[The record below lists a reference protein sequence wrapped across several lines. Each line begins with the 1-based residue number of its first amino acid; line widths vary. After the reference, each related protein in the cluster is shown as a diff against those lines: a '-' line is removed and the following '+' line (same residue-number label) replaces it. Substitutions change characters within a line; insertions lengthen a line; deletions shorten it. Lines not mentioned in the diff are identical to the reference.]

1 MRYFWLI
8 FLAFFMVVVCI
19 FAYQNQTPVPLRFDL
34 DWINIRLGFAARPVF
49 IPIFLSLAIGML
61 LAGLYLLG
69 YHTRLRLQVRLQ
81 ANEIYRLKK
90 LVLLERGKHQK
101 SKQNSPALPPK
112 NSQPSPEES
121 EESST
126 EQEAVLLPQE
136 PISSENVPS
145 AKI

>member
-8 FLAFFMVVVCI
+8 FLAFFMVIVSI

-34 DWINIRLGFAARPVF
+34 DWINIRLGFSARPVF

-69 YHTRLRLQVRLQ
+69 YHMRLRLQVRLQ

-90 LVLLERGKHQK
+90 LVLLERGKQQK
-101 SKQNSPALPPK
+101 SKQNSHALPPK
-112 NSQPSPEES
+112 NSEPSPEEPK
-121 EESST
+121 ESPI
-126 EQEAVLLPQE
+126 EQEELLLPQE
-136 PISSENVPS
+136 PSPSETVTP